1 MNVVSHSPY
10 GIFRLVASFFQ
21 AAKGWGYGSVVQHL
35 SSVCEA
41 FILRPSVT
49 TRKREAGWTEGVG
62 RKEGRKGREGRKEG
76 EKQKKGREE
85 KREKRR
91 GGEGSEGRGR
101 FGVVN

>member
-35 SSVCEA
+35 SSICEA

-62 RKEGRKGREGRKEG
+62 RKEGREGGRGRSKGREGK
-76 EKQKKGREE
+76 
-85 KREKRR
+85 KRERR
-91 GGEGSEGRGR
+91 GGEGGK
-101 FGVVN
+101 

>member
-1 MNVVSHSPY
+1 MNIVSYSPF

-62 RKEGRKGREGRKEG
+62 RKEGRKGREGRREG
-76 EKQKKGREE
+76 EKQGKGREE
-85 KREKRR
+85 KGEKRR
-91 GGEGSEGRGR
+91 GGREVKGEEGLGW
-101 FGVVN
+101 